1 MLLQRHYLDKSI
13 MTFLKTSLVAIG
25 LVLAPIKMALIVAFA
40 SCVVDLILGIMA
52 ARKRGEVI
60 RSFGLRRTAGKILV
74 FEAAIILAY
83 FIELY
88 LLGPELMVL
97 KLVTAYIGL
106 TELKSIMENLNEL
119 SDGSLLKAIVDKL
132 SALDVK
138 PPENK

>member
-1 MLLQRHYLDKSI
+1 MQTIKTLLI
-13 MTFLKTSLVAIG
+13 AIG
-25 LVLAPIKMALIVAFA
+25 VILAPIKAALIVAFL

-60 RSFGLRRTAGKILV
+60 RSYGLRRTAGKILV
-74 FEAAIILAY
+74 FEAAIIFAY

-119 SDGSLLKAIVDKL
+119 SNGSLLKTIVDKL
-132 SALDVK
+132 SSLDVK
-138 PPENK
+138 PKD